1 MSKSGPQ
8 LGRLMQYVCQD
19 GYELLHTGVG
29 GFPEGLKAKTDRFVA
44 GYPYEEPSLLH
55 DFANV
60 TDPEDL
66 PAFCDRYGLLTT
78 DPDGVENVPHLY
90 REAQFFRGV
99 LSAWVS
105 LKPGKEPVLAEVLN
119 NIQVSEDGIVS
130 VTFTDGSGMAW
141 PASGIIGPSPIVENH
156 GYSQKFTEDQLHQF
170 IATVITQKMS
180 QHGGISITAEP
191 YKTTDQSR
199 ANIRTFI
206 RPACLLV
213 ALWHMLSELVGTEE
227 SFGQCGQCGRW
238 FRASGKNAHLKVYCS
253 GACRVRH
260 HRTLKAPRL

>member
-1 MSKSGPQ
+1 MSGPQ

-29 GFPEGLKAKTDRFVA
+29 GYPMGLKAKTDRFVA
-44 GYPYEEPSLLH
+44 SYPYQETSLLH

-60 TDPEDL
+60 KDPEDL
-66 PAFCDRYGLLTT
+66 PAFCDKYGLLTT

-90 REAQFFRGV
+90 QEAQAFRGV
-99 LSAWVS
+99 LSVWAS
-105 LKPGKEPVLAEVLN
+105 LKPGKEHILTEVLK
-119 NIQVSEDGIVS
+119 NIRVSEDGTVL
-130 VTFTDGSGMAW
+130 VNFADGSSMAW
-141 PASGIIGPSPIVENH
+141 PASGIIGPSAVVENR
-156 GYSQKFTEDQLHQF
+156 GYSRNFTEDQLNQF

-180 QHGGISITAEP
+180 LHGGISITAEP
-191 YKTTDQSR
+191 YKNTGSSK
-199 ANIRTFI
+199 ASIRTFI
-206 RPACLLV
+206 RPSCLLV

-227 SFGQCGQCGRW
+227 SFGQCGQCGKW

-260 HRTLKAPRL
+260 HRTLKAPKP